1 MERFCHSERG
11 LPQSGCA
18 RNHPRTASELGQR
31 RQERPHHASGKA
43 GGLEPRSPSQPRK
56 VVGLGEALW
65 DLLPAGKQI
74 GGAPL
79 NFAYISSLLDG
90 RAAIASRIGTDQLG
104 GELERELSARGIDT
118 GYLQHDP
125 SLPTGTSKVTISAD
139 GQPRFEIRRPAAWDA
154 IEPTPEWKELAR
166 EADAVCFGTLAQ
178 RSHESRKAI
187 AAFLAATRPRCVRI
201 FDVNLRPPFFSRDAV
216 LDSIRRA
223 TIVKFNEDELTRV
236 STMVG
241 LSVCVSPHHVRALA
255 THLGVEL
262 VCVTRGKHGSL
273 LATPQQVVE
282 HPGFPVKV
290 VDTVGAGDAFAA
302 AVACCWGLHLGLE
315 RTSEVA
321 NRWAAWVA
329 SQHGAMPLI
338 DEALRRQML
347 P

>member
-1 MERFCHSERG
+1 MSDVTSRG
-11 LPQSGCA
+11 ASGNSGKSGEIVLIMTSGKEGRLEPQS
-18 RNHPRTASELGQR
+18 TS
-31 RQERPHHASGKA
+31 
-43 GGLEPRSPSQPRK
+43 RSRK

-65 DLLPAGKQI
+65 DLLPVGKQV

-90 RAAIASRIGTDQLG
+90 RAAIASRIGIDRLG
-104 GELERELSARGIDT
+104 RDLERELSRRGVEI

-125 SLPTGTSKVTISAD
+125 GLPTGTSKVMISAD
-139 GQPRFEIRRPAAWDA
+139 GQPRFEIGRPAAWDRMEA
-154 IEPTPEWKELAR
+154 TPEWKELAG
-166 EADAVCFGTLAQ
+166 EADAVSFGTLAQ
-178 RSHESRKAI
+178 REEQSRRAI
-187 AAFLAATRPRCVRI
+187 AAFLAATRPQCVRI
-201 FDVNLRPPFFSRDAV
+201 FDVNLRPPFYSRDTV

-223 TIVKFNEDELTRV
+223 TIVKVNQEELTQV
-236 STMVG
+236 TIMAG
-241 LSVCVSPHHVRALA
+241 LSLGASPQDVRALA

-262 VCVTRGKHGSL
+262 ICVTRGDHGSL
-273 LATPQQVVE
+273 LATPRRVVE
-282 HPGFPVKV
+282 HPGFPVRV

-302 AVACCWGLHLGLE
+302 AVACCWGLHIGLE

-329 SQHGAMPLI
+329 SQPGAMPLI